1 LPTPPLATA
10 VAIAD
15 HAAMDNPRRF
25 LGMLFLGMI
34 SGTSADGIDVAIA
47 RFHDGDTDQHPLP
60 RADVLFGRTY
70 AWDDD
75 LRALLIELGQH
86 APALTLDD
94 IGELDVRIGA
104 AFAAA
109 AERAIRDSG
118 IDRAQIAAIGS
129 HGQTLRH
136 RPDGRRNDGAHRF
149 TLQLGDANLIAEATG
164 IRTVADFRR
173 RDVAAGGHGAPLL
186 PALHAALLSSRD
198 EDRAV
203 LNLGGIANLTLL
215 PMRAEVRGFDTGPAN
230 GLMDAWCLRHTGER
244 FDRGGAFA
252 AGGRVDKALLARL
265 LDDAWFTL
273 PPPKSTGRD
282 QFHLGWVE
290 SKLLGN
296 EAPADVQITLLALTA
311 RTVADAL
318 RATLPGTARVIV
330 CGGGVHN
337 PLLMRAL
344 ADALPDAMVETTAAH
359 GIDPDVV
366 EALGFAW
373 LARQTVLERPGNLP
387 SVTGATGLRVLG
399 AIYSGRLDQ

>member
-1 LPTPPLATA
+1 
-10 VAIAD
+10 
-15 HAAMDNPRRF
+15 MDEHKRF
-25 LGMLFLGMI
+25 LGMHYLGMI
-34 SGTSADGIDVAIA
+34 SGTSADGIDIAIA
-47 RFHDGDTDQHPLP
+47 RFHDGNTDQDTAPQ
-60 RADVLFGRTY
+60 ADVLFGRTY

-75 LRALLIELGQH
+75 LRTLLIALGQH
-86 APALTLDD
+86 ASALTLDD

-109 AERAIRDSG
+109 AEQAIRDSG
-118 IDRAQIAAIGS
+118 VDRAQIAAIGS

-149 TLQLGDANLIAEATG
+149 TLQLGDANLIAETTG

-186 PALHAALLSSRD
+186 PALHAALLSSHD

-215 PMRAEVRGFDTGPAN
+215 PVRGDVRGFDTGPAN

-244 FDRGGAFA
+244 FDRSGAFA
-252 AGGRVDKALLARL
+252 ASGHIDHALLVRL
-265 LDDAWFTL
+265 LDEPWFAL

-290 SKLLGN
+290 SKLGGN
-296 EAPADVQITLLALTA
+296 ETPADVQATLLALTA

-318 RATLPGTARVIV
+318 RTTMPGTARVIA

-337 PLLMRAL
+337 PVLMRAL
-344 ADALPDAMVETTAAH
+344 ADALPGAVVESTAAH

-373 LARQTVLERPGNLP
+373 LARQTVLGRPGNLP
-387 SVTGATGLRVLG
+387 SVTGAAGLRVLG
-399 AIYSGRLDQ
+399 AIYSP

>member
-1 LPTPPLATA
+1 MTTDTP
-10 VAIAD
+10 
-15 HAAMDNPRRF
+15 NPDPD
-25 LGMLFLGMI
+25 LFLGMI

-47 RFHDGDTDQHPLP
+47 RFHEREHDAGTDRAP
-60 RADVLFGRTY
+60 RAEVLFGHTY
-70 AWDDD
+70 PWDAD
-75 LRALLIELGQH
+75 LRAELVELGQH
-86 APALTLDD
+86 APKLTLDE

-109 AERAIRDSG
+109 AAQAIRDSG
-118 IDRAQIAAIGS
+118 VRHADIAAIGS

-136 RPDGRRNDGAHRF
+136 RPDGRRGDGVHRF
-149 TLQLGDANLIAEATG
+149 TLQLGDASVIAETTG
-164 IRTVADFRR
+164 LRTVADFRR

-186 PALHAALLSSRD
+186 PALHAALLSSPT

-215 PMRAEVRGFDTGPAN
+215 PAEGGADSGYGVRGFDTGPAN
-230 GLMDAWCLRHTGER
+230 GLMDAWCLRHTGAG

-252 AGGRVDKALLARL
+252 AGGRVDDALLARL
-265 LDDAWFTL
+265 LDEPWFAL

-290 SKLLGN
+290 SKLGGT
-296 EAPADVQITLLALTA
+296 ETPADVQATLLALTA

-318 RATLPGTARVIV
+318 RATLPGAARVIG

-337 PLLMRAL
+337 PALMRAL
-344 ADALPDAMVETTAAH
+344 AEALPGIAVESTAAH

-373 LARQTVLERPGNLP
+373 LARQTVLGRPGNLP
-387 SVTGATGLRVLG
+387 GVTGAAGPRVLG
-399 AIYSGRLDQ
+399 AIHSP

>member
-1 LPTPPLATA
+1 
-10 VAIAD
+10 
-15 HAAMDNPRRF
+15 MDKHR
-25 LGMLFLGMI
+25 LFLGMI

-47 RFHDGDTDQHPLP
+47 RFHDGDSDEH
-60 RADVLFGRTY
+60 RAPHAEVLYGHTY

-109 AERAIRDSG
+109 AGQAIRDSG
-118 IDRAQIAAIGS
+118 VDRAQIAAIGS

-136 RPDGRRNDGAHRF
+136 RPNGRRNDGAHRF
-149 TLQLGDANLIAEATG
+149 TLQLGDAHLIAEATG

-215 PMRAEVRGFDTGPAN
+215 PAHGGDVGGFDTGPAN

-244 FDRGGAFA
+244 FDRGGVFA
-252 AGGRVDKALLARL
+252 AGGRVDDALLARL
-265 LDDAWFTL
+265 LGEPWFAL

-290 SKLLGN
+290 SNLSGT
-296 EAPADVQITLLALTA
+296 ETPADVQATLTALTA

-318 RATLPGTARVIV
+318 RATLPSAARIIG

-337 PLLMRAL
+337 PVLMRAL
-344 ADALPDAMVETTAAH
+344 AEALPGVVVETTAAH
-359 GIDPDVV
+359 GIDPDVI

-373 LARQTVLERPGNLP
+373 LARQTVLGRPGNLP
-387 SVTGATGLRVLG
+387 SVTGAMGPRVLG
-399 AIYSGRLDQ
+399 AIYSQ